1 MIKKLIVALMV
12 LGVIWISGVMGTNSF
27 NGSSV
32 YAESKPEPK
41 VWNVN
46 YPVSGT
52 LNPGESDR
60 YGPYTSAVS
69 LAVSVTWTPQD
80 QSLSIMLYCVETGSQ
95 SLKIFYGG
103 SGYVSWSLDYN
114 KTYYVYV
121 ASPALSNTKTL
132 RYSGVITVTFV

>member
-1 MIKKLIVALMV
+1 MKKLIVALVV
-12 LGVIWISGVMGTNSF
+12 LGLIGVMGINSF
-27 NGSSV
+27 NEGTV
-32 YAESKPEPK
+32 YAESKPK

-46 YPVSGT
+46 YSISGT
-52 LNPGESDR
+52 LNPGKSDR

-69 LAVSVTWTPQD
+69 LAVSVTWTPSD
-80 QSLSIMLYCVETGSQ
+80 QLLSIMLYCVETGSQ

-103 SGYVSWSLDYN
+103 SAYASWSLDYN
-114 KTYYVYV
+114 KTCYIYV